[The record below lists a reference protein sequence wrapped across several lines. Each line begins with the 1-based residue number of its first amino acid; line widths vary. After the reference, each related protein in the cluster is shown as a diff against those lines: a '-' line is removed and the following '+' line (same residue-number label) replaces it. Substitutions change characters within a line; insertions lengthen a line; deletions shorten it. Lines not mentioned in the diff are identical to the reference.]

1 MITILGHHNF
11 KLNRGNYS
19 FLEDLTAAES
29 DHGVPAAIL
38 ASIITAE
45 AVMRPFEDDI
55 VWDHLSY
62 NEAGEAAGLA
72 QFTATSWLAHAA
84 RVGSVVNL
92 AGAERGYIG
101 ANHEVID
108 RDGLLQL
115 RYDAGLSVA
124 LTAEMARRNYNALD
138 GMGIGLSGLSEGAV
152 AKVLYLAHHEGVLG
166 AYDYLTGNRRPIS
179 REHYLANVP
188 RGRWKE
194 AMSPEQYTSEY
205 YAWLEDYI
213 DRRID
218 VRRYLHESAS
228 VVVPRLASLVSA
240 SRYRRWRN
248 KLLRKV
254 LTKIEAWQ

>member
-1 MITILGHHNF
+1 MTVVFSQNNF
-11 KLNRGNYS
+11 RLNRGNYG
-19 FLEDLTAAES
+19 FLDDLLAAES
-29 DHGVPAAIL
+29 AHGVPAAII

-62 NEAGEAAGLA
+62 NEAGQAAGLA
-72 QFTATSWLAHAA
+72 QFTAPSWLAHAA
-84 RVGSVVNL
+84 RVGSVVNQ
-92 AGAERGYIG
+92 AGIEHGF
-101 ANHEVID
+101 ID
-108 RDGLLQL
+108 ADQQVVDREGLLGL
-115 RYDAGLSVA
+115 RYDAGLSVG

-138 GMGIGLSGLSEGAV
+138 GMGMGLGGLGEGAV

-166 AYDYLTGNRRPIS
+166 AFDYLTANPRPVA

-188 RGRWKE
+188 PRRWKQ

-218 VRRYLHESAS
+218 VRRYLHDSAS

-240 SRYRRWRN
+240 SRYRLWRN
-248 KLLRKV
+248 KLVRKV